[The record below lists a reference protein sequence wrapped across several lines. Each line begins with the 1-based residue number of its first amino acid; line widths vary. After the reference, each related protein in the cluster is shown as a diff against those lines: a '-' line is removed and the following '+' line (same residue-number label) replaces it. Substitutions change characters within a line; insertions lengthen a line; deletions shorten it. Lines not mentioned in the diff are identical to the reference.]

1 MLSYCL
7 PTNWWV
13 GGREGD
19 DERFWFVFQHH
30 IERAV
35 RIKWRSLFSYIMYLT
50 RSGFC
55 VHGAK
60 IGVGNDVDNTRI
72 KGNHHNHF
80 RLIDFP

>member
-1 MLSYCL
+1 M
-7 PTNWWV
+7 
-13 GGREGD
+13 
-19 DERFWFVFQHH
+19 
-30 IERAV
+30 
-35 RIKWRSLFSYIMYLT
+35 RIKWHSLFSYIMYLT

-60 IGVGNDVDNTRI
+60 IGDGNDVDNMRI